1 VTAEG
6 TVTTDDRP
14 KTGLDDPRAVPILTA
29 EHWSLLSSRS
39 LGYQEM
45 FGRATIFVG
54 VLSGTIVALALLA
67 QATRFG
73 HETLVAAALLI
84 PVTLYI
90 GIATFIRSV
99 AINYEDA
106 VWLEGMNLLR
116 NAYLKIVP
124 ELEPFFITGHE
135 PGATPSPL
143 AHGGPQDT
151 RSIASSLTTTPGVVA
166 ALNSVL
172 AGSFAGDVTAL
183 AGASLSLVVVIGAV
197 VSLISAVVHV
207 RHAARFRQRHLP
219 RTTAS
224 HR

>member
-1 VTAEG
+1 M
-6 TVTTDDRP
+6 TDDRP
-14 KTGLDDPRAVPILTA
+14 KTGLDDPRVVPILTA
-29 EHWSLLSSRS
+29 EHWSLLSART

-73 HETLVAAALLI
+73 HETLVAAALLL

-106 VWLEGMNLLR
+106 LWLEGMNLLR
-116 NAYLKIVP
+116 NAYVRIVP
-124 ELEPFFITGHE
+124 EVAPFFVTGHE
-135 PGATPSPL
+135 PGANAGPL
-143 AHGGPQDT
+143 AHGTAQNA
-151 RSIASSLTTTPGVVA
+151 RSMASSLTTTSGVVA

-172 AGSFAGDVTAL
+172 AGSFASDIAAL
-183 AGASLSLVVVIGAV
+183 AGTTFSLVALVGAA
-197 VSLISAVVHV
+197 VSLVSAVVHV
-207 RHAARFRQRHLP
+207 RYAARFRRRHVP
-219 RTTAS
+219 RMKAATE
-224 HR
+224 R